1 MAAIQ
6 RAKRRKDA
14 LLRTLE
20 HAARLEPFHLK
31 RERAQGH
38 FDPETGAYVP
48 HAAERPIV
56 ADAWADELPVLENEE
71 EDDAS
76 SSASDDA
83 GDVAGLLDAD
93 NEEDPVALRHMC
105 GALRPG
111 ETILG
116 ALRRIGRQRRE
127 APSSAAFKRSTMTP
141 EASAAFERLTD
152 AGAKLMRVSG
162 DFAGRRP
169 EPARA
174 AEPEVDMFAAED
186 DNGTASPATPRDAPG
201 EGAAHASLPAPPLGD
216 GAAQRDSPAA
226 EEAPRIPDGF
236 QPDPSTGVWVNAH
249 LGCTFDPVTQVY
261 GDIGTGLQY
270 LWRDGQYHPV
280 GLT

>member
-1 MAAIQ
+1 
-6 RAKRRKDA
+6 
-14 LLRTLE
+14 
-20 HAARLEPFHLK
+20 
-31 RERAQGH
+31 
-38 FDPETGAYVP
+38 
-48 HAAERPIV
+48 
-56 ADAWADELPVLENEE
+56 
-71 EDDAS
+71 
-76 SSASDDA
+76 
-83 GDVAGLLDAD
+83 
-93 NEEDPVALRHMC
+93 
-105 GALRPG
+105 
-111 ETILG
+111 
-116 ALRRIGRQRRE
+116 
-127 APSSAAFKRSTMTP
+127 MTP
-141 EASAAFERLTD
+141 EASAAFVRLTD

-162 DFAGRRP
+162 DFGLYSRTREQILERAKNGRLGARAGPAPPAPAQLAGAP

-201 EGAAHASLPAPPLGD
+201 EGAAHASLPAPPLGT